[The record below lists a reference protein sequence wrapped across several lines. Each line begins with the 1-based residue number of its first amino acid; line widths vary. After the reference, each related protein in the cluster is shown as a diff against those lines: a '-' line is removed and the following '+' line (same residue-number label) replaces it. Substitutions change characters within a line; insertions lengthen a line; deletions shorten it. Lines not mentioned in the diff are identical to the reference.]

1 MIKRLK
7 GRYSLTLLGKV
18 VYDSHMTIGK
28 TLAYYWKLKAIES
41 IEMSSAALPKGELA
55 QLIDT
60 LIDNHHIKSIL
71 MKSLS
76 VRSNEN
82 NTSLISA
89 PIIEQ

>member
-1 MIKRLK
+1 
-7 GRYSLTLLGKV
+7 
-18 VYDSHMTIGK
+18 
-28 TLAYYWKLKAIES
+28 
-41 IEMSSAALPKGELA
+41 MSSAALPKGELA